1 MAKNGDGE
9 FAFSICQI
17 RHFAIG
23 PPATYLTND
32 RLTVCNCFLELDA
45 TPLPL
50 LPLMNLDPASTGDG
64 GWHTSR
70 FYQTMCPGQR
80 MSQLKICEWVYIIGH
95 NYHGLYCH
103 GHKFSRT

>member
-1 MAKNGDGE
+1 MSDMSDFKDYQRRKMAMANLPFPFVK
-9 FAFSICQI
+9 
-17 RHFAIG
+17 FAISPLA

-50 LPLMNLDPASTGDG
+50 LPLDLDPASTGDG

-80 MSQLKICEWVYIIGH
+80 MSQLKIFEWV
-95 NYHGLYCH
+95 
-103 GHKFSRT
+103 